1 LSTRRRADRLL
12 IVQLIIDPASLE
24 PFAGCVFVPTMGAL
38 HAGHGRLIEAAVA
51 RREPG
56 RAGVVVSVFVN
67 PTQFNDPK
75 DLERYPRT
83 LDADLRLCEAAG
95 ASAVFAPT
103 VEAVYPRDARL
114 SPPTATALPG
124 VATLPGLDDAHR
136 RGHFAGVCQVVKRLF
151 ELVRPRAA
159 LFGEKDWQQLQ
170 VIAAMT
176 RGDGLGVEIVPVPTV
191 REKDGLAMSSRNM
204 FLTREDRVRARSLS
218 EALCAA
224 NGEGTVRA
232 AEERMRSVLE
242 AARVAVEYAVV
253 RDAETLMPLG
263 ETAQAG
269 RALIAARVG
278 SVRLIDNAGW
288 RAKGA

>member
-1 LSTRRRADRLL
+1 
-12 IVQLIIDPASLE
+12 
-24 PFAGCVFVPTMGAL
+24 MGAL
-38 HAGHGRLIEAAVA
+38 HAGHGRLIEAAAA

-56 RAGVVVSVFVN
+56 GKSGGAVVVVSVFVN

-95 ASAVFAPT
+95 ASVVFAPT
-103 VEAVYPRDARL
+103 VDAVYPKGERR
-114 SPPTATALPG
+114 PPTASALPR

-136 RGHFAGVCQVVKRLF
+136 PGHFAGVCQVVKRLF

-159 LFGEKDWQQLQ
+159 LFGEKDWQQLR

-176 RGDGLGVEIVPVPTV
+176 EQEGLKVEIVPVPTV
-191 REKDGLAMSSRNM
+191 REKDGLAMSSRNV
-204 FLTREDRVRARSLS
+204 FLTPEERIRARSLS
-218 EALCAA
+218 EALSAA
-224 NGEGTVRA
+224 NGAEAVARA
-232 AEERMRSVLE
+232 EARMMHVLE
-242 AARVAVEYAVV
+242 AARVQVEYAVV

-288 RAKGA
+288 RAGQPVTKGDWGAQPA